1 MLSKIC
7 NAIKRL
13 LRREDKF
20 VGRDENGNSYY
31 ESSKGKRWVMYSSVS
46 EPTTVPPQWHI
57 WLHYTDNVVP
67 VNNKKRKV
75 KHTPNLTGVGDSV
88 KISGVDVGSITG
100 VSLDKATYVAR
111 IDMCISKDIKLPIDS
126 SALIT
131 SSGVV
136 GSKFVNISPGSD
148 IKLILHGG
156 KIEYTQAEA
165 NMGGI
170 MDRILGMF
178 TK

>member
-1 MLSKIC
+1 MRRSNILEITAGLFVLVFTIFLIFFAIDKLSYIKKNFKDCYKIYGLFT
-7 NAIKRL
+7 NA
-13 LRREDKF
+13 
-20 VGRDENGNSYY
+20 NG
-31 ESSKGKRWVMYSSVS
+31 
-46 EPTTVPPQWHI
+46 I
-57 WLHYTDNVVP
+57 
-67 VNNKKRKV
+67 
-75 KHTPNLTGVGDSV
+75 GVGDSV

-100 VSLDKATYVAR
+100 VSLDKATYIAR
-111 IDMCISKDIKLPIDS
+111 IDMCVSRDIKLPVDS

>member
-1 MLSKIC
+1 MRRSNILEIIAGLFVLVFTIFLIFFAIDKLSYIKKSYKDCYKIYGLFA
-7 NAIKRL
+7 NA
-13 LRREDKF
+13 
-20 VGRDENGNSYY
+20 NG
-31 ESSKGKRWVMYSSVS
+31 V
-46 EPTTVPPQWHI
+46 
-57 WLHYTDNVVP
+57 
-67 VNNKKRKV
+67 
-75 KHTPNLTGVGDSV
+75 GVGDSV
-88 KISGVDVGSITG
+88 KISGVDIGNITG

-111 IDMCISKDIKLPIDS
+111 VDMCISRDIKLPTDS

-136 GSKFVNISPGSD
+136 GSKFVDISPGSD
-148 IKLILHGG
+148 TKLILNGG

-170 MDRILGMF
+170 MDKILGMF